1 MLFKTYIRIKY
12 KESTLKEYAL
22 KKSAIR
28 DNTLRK
34 SVLGWEEGIYS
45 NGVGIVN

>member
-12 KESTLKEYAL
+12 KESTLKEYTL
-22 KKSAIR
+22 KKSIIK

-34 SVLGWEEGIYS
+34 SVLD
-45 NGVGIVN
+45 